1 MSPIVAGGRLG
12 RYQILR
18 MLGAG
23 AMGEVFLAEDPQIG
37 RQVAIKTVRVE
48 EGRPNE
54 MEERKRRL
62 IREARAAGKLLH
74 PNVVALF
81 DVGEDAGVLY
91 LAFECVEGSD
101 LAQRLEVDPP
111 VTLREAITYVRQAA
125 EGLDYAHRQG
135 VVHRDIKPSNLL
147 ISSAGTV
154 KVSDFGIAKLKD
166 QTSDLTM
173 TGSVVGSPHYLSPEQ
188 IRGDELDG
196 RSDIFSLGVLFYEV
210 LSRRRPF
217 EGETLTT
224 LVYQILHRDPPSI
237 VVDRPELGTRLEG
250 VLQRMLQKERDDRY
264 ATAGEVARDLA
275 ICEQEIPASI
285 LDSPAAKDA
294 GAPTA
299 STRRMST
306 SERAVQM
313 APQAGGAQAA
323 PPPPPP
329 PAPLS
334 MTQEPTA
341 KMPARQA
348 AVGAAAAAKGS
359 ASPPSRT
366 GLAIVAVVV
375 TLVVA
380 ALVLGGIAT
389 RRYWAAHPAKQE
401 LQPSAAATSP
411 ASTDGKADSTSRPPA
426 ATTPETG
433 TSTTPVVPL
442 AVPPATDNGAPDAGD
457 RFHQA
462 TREPATASPTN
473 DNPATPASQPGN
485 DVEPTR
491 PIQKAPVHVPP
502 PVKPEPQAEP
512 VTEPAKNEDA
522 DEPSPPIIDRPGIAP
537 RIDRMMVTG
546 MSLSFVVEP
555 PEAIVKVDGIV
566 IGQAGTWNAK
576 KRDGRAYDLPDSG
589 DHIVRITHEGRITT
603 IRVSASAEAPSPT
616 LVSVDLRAVTER
628 AKRPRRAGDR
638 N

>member
-1 MSPIVAGGRLG
+1 MSPLAEGGRLG

-23 AMGEVFLAEDPQIG
+23 AMGEVFLAEDPHIG
-37 RQVAIKTVRVE
+37 RRVAIKTVKIE

-62 IREARAAGKLLH
+62 ERESRAAGKLLH

-81 DVGEDAGVLY
+81 DVGEDQGVLY

-101 LAQRLEVDPP
+101 LAQRLEVEPP
-111 VTLREAITYVRQAA
+111 LTLREAIAYVRQAA

-147 ISSAGTV
+147 ISAATGTV

-196 RSDIFSLGVLFYEV
+196 RSDIFSLGVLLYEV

-217 EGETLTT
+217 QGETLTT

-250 VLQRMLQKERDDRY
+250 VLQRMLQKDRDERY
-264 ATAGEVARDLA
+264 KTAGEVARDLA

-285 LDSPAAKDA
+285 LDSPAARDA
-294 GAPTA
+294 GAPTD

-306 SERAVQM
+306 SGAVQV
-313 APQAGGAQAA
+313 APGMTPTA

-329 PAPLS
+329 SFTQAPTEMLQSPAAAAPPPRPL
-334 MTQEPTA
+334 
-341 KMPARQA
+341 
-348 AVGAAAAAKGS
+348 VGAAGGAGAATAGGS
-359 ASPPSRT
+359 SSRT
-366 GLAIVAVVV
+366 GLWIVAGAVALLVLA
-375 TLVVA
+375 LVVGGLA
-380 ALVLGGIAT
+380 ARRWVAAKELAKAQQQAAT
-389 RRYWAAHPAKQE
+389 NSETTDPNGSKPSVETVTAAE
-401 LQPSAAATSP
+401 AAATPS
-411 ASTDGKADSTSRPPA
+411 
-426 ATTPETG
+426 
-433 TSTTPVVPL
+433 
-442 AVPPATDNGAPDAGD
+442 
-457 RFHQA
+457 
-462 TREPATASPTN
+462 
-473 DNPATPASQPGN
+473 NPATQPDPGERFQQTPPVAPVSPPVP
-485 DVEPTR
+485 DAQTKPDPQRDEPVN
-491 PIQKAPVHVPP
+491 PPVHVSPTQSAPKPAPP
-502 PVKPEPQAEP
+502 QVEPEPAEETPAEEVAEP
-512 VTEPAKNEDA
+512 VV
-522 DEPSPPIIDRPGIAP
+522 DRPGIDP

-546 MSLSFVVEP
+546 MALSFVVEP
-555 PEAIVKVDGIV
+555 PEAIVKIDGRV

-576 KRDGRAYDLPDSG
+576 KRDGRAYDLPESG
-589 DHIVRITHEGRITT
+589 DHIVRITHEGRAWT
-603 IRVSASAEAPSPT
+603 IRVSASEGAPSPT
-616 LVSVDLRAVTER
+616 LVTADLRPPSAKGKKRRLGER
-628 AKRPRRAGDR
+628 P
-638 N
+638 

>member
-1 MSPIVAGGRLG
+1 MSPLAEGGRLG

-37 RQVAIKTVRVE
+37 RRVAIKTVKIE

-54 MEERKRRL
+54 MAERKRRL
-62 IREARAAGKLLH
+62 ERESRAAGKLLH

-81 DVGEDAGVLY
+81 DVGEDQGVLY

-111 VTLREAITYVRQAA
+111 LTLREAITYVRQAA

-147 ISSAGTV
+147 ISAATGTV

-217 EGETLTT
+217 QGETLTT

-250 VLQRMLQKERDDRY
+250 VLQRMLQKDRDERY
-264 ATAGEVARDLA
+264 KTAGEVARDLA
-275 ICEQEIPASI
+275 ICEQELPASI
-285 LDSPAAKDA
+285 LDGPAARDA
-294 GAPTA
+294 ATPTD

-306 SERAVQM
+306 SGAVPM
-313 APQAGGAQAA
+313 GPGGAAVAPA

-329 PAPLS
+329 PSFTQAPTEML
-334 MTQEPTA
+334 
-341 KMPARQA
+341 PAQSPPPPRPL
-348 AVGAAAAAKGS
+348 VGAAGVAKGGG
-359 ASPPSRT
+359 ASRT
-366 GLAIVAVVV
+366 GLWLVGGAVALLVLA
-375 TLVVA
+375 LVVGGLA
-380 ALVLGGIAT
+380 A
-389 RRYWAAHPAKQE
+389 RRWVAAKQLAKTE
-401 LQPSAAATSP
+401 QQL
-411 ASTDGKADSTSRPPA
+411 A
-426 ATTPETG
+426 ATTEPQGVKPAADAVTPADSPPVENTPPTQPNQPDPGERFEQKPPVSPPVPESQTKPIAPRPEPANEPV
-433 TSTTPVVPL
+433 STTPTK
-442 AVPPATDNGAPDAGD
+442 PAPRPAP
-457 RFHQA
+457 
-462 TREPATASPTN
+462 
-473 DNPATPASQPGN
+473 
-485 DVEPTR
+485 
-491 PIQKAPVHVPP
+491 
-502 PVKPEPQAEP
+502 PQAEP
-512 VTEPAKNEDA
+512 EPAPEEPVEDVA
-522 DEPSPPIIDRPGIAP
+522 EPVIDRPAIDP

-546 MSLSFVVEP
+546 MALSFVVEP
-555 PEAIVKVDGIV
+555 PEAIVKIDGRV

-576 KRDGRAYDLPDSG
+576 KRDGRAYDLPESG
-589 DHIVRITHEGRITT
+589 DHIVRITHEGRVWT
-603 IRVSASAEAPSPT
+603 IRVSASEGAPSPT
-616 LVSVDLRAVTER
+616 LVTADLRAPSAKGKKRRLGER
-628 AKRPRRAGDR
+628 P
-638 N
+638 

>member
-1 MSPIVAGGRLG
+1 LSPIVEGGRLG

-37 RQVAIKTVRVE
+37 RRVAIKTVKIE

-62 IREARAAGKLLH
+62 ERESRAAGKLLH

-81 DVGEDAGVLY
+81 DVGEDQGVLY

-101 LAQRLEVDPP
+101 LAQRLEVEPP
-111 VTLREAITYVRQAA
+111 LSLREAIHFVRQAA

-147 ISSAGTV
+147 ISAATGTV

-196 RSDIFSLGVLFYEV
+196 RSDIFSLGVLLYEV

-217 EGETLTT
+217 QGETLTT

-250 VLQRMLQKERDDRY
+250 VLQRMLQKDRDDRY
-264 ATAGEVARDLA
+264 KTAGEVARDLA

-285 LDSPAAKDA
+285 LDRPAARDA
-294 GAPTA
+294 SAPTD

-306 SERAVQM
+306 SGAVQV
-313 APQAGGAQAA
+313 APGLAPPPHPPAAPSFTQAPTEMLPSPSAA
-323 PPPPPP
+323 PPPPPR
-329 PAPLS
+329 PL
-334 MTQEPTA
+334 MGAAGTA
-341 KMPARQA
+341 GT
-348 AVGAAAAAKGS
+348 GAAAAG
-359 ASPPSRT
+359 ASRPGLWVVGGAVALLVLALVVG
-366 GLAIVAVVV
+366 GLAARRW
-375 TLVVA
+375 VA
-380 ALVLGGIAT
+380 AKEL
-389 RRYWAAHPAKQE
+389 AKSQ
-401 LQPSAAATSP
+401 QAAATDPVQSDPKVSEAKAEPNATDPARPREDAASDSVAQPDPGERFQQKPPVAPDSP
-411 ASTDGKADSTSRPPA
+411 AV
-426 ATTPETG
+426 PETK
-433 TSTTPVVPL
+433 P
-442 AVPPATDNGAPDAGD
+442 
-457 RFHQA
+457 QA
-462 TREPATASPTN
+462 TARDVPAET
-473 DNPATPASQPGN
+473 
-485 DVEPTR
+485 VPTR
-491 PIQKAPVHVPP
+491 PAPR
-502 PVKPEPQAEP
+502 PEPSQPEPDPVAENAADEVEEP
-512 VTEPAKNEDA
+512 VV
-522 DEPSPPIIDRPGIAP
+522 DRPALAP

-546 MSLSFVVEP
+546 MALSFVVEP
-555 PEAIVKVDGIV
+555 PEAIVKIDGRV

-576 KRDGRAYDLPDSG
+576 KRDGRAYDLPESG
-589 DHIVRITHEGRITT
+589 DHIVRIMHEGRTWT
-603 IRVSASAEAPSPT
+603 IRVSASEGAPSPT
-616 LVSVDLRAVTER
+616 LVTADLSPPSAKGKKRRLGER
-628 AKRPRRAGDR
+628 P
-638 N
+638 

>member
-1 MSPIVAGGRLG
+1 MSPIVEGGRLG

-18 MLGAG
+18 LLGAG

-37 RQVAIKTVRVE
+37 RRVAIKTVKIE
-48 EGRPNE
+48 EGRPSE
-54 MEERKRRL
+54 MAERKRRL
-62 IREARAAGKLLH
+62 ERESRAAGKLLH

-101 LAQRLEVDPP
+101 LAQRLEVEPP
-111 VTLREAITYVRQAA
+111 LTLREVITFVRQAA

-147 ISSAGTV
+147 ISAASGTI

-188 IRGDELDG
+188 IRGDDLDG

-250 VLQRMLQKERDDRY
+250 VLQRMLQKDRDERY
-264 ATAGEVARDLA
+264 KTAGEVARDLA
-275 ICEQEIPASI
+275 ICEQEIAASV
-285 LDSPAAKDA
+285 LDRPAAPDVA
-294 GAPTA
+294 GPTD

-306 SERAVQM
+306 TSERALQG
-313 APQAGGAQAA
+313 APGQA

-329 PAPLS
+329 SAP
-334 MTQEPTA
+334 
-341 KMPARQA
+341 
-348 AVGAAAAAKGS
+348 
-359 ASPPSRT
+359 SPPSFTQAPTEMLAAHRGGAAGT
-366 GLAIVAVVV
+366 AAKTASGGGSSRAGLWLAGGAVALLILA
-375 TLVVA
+375 LVV
-380 ALVLGGIAT
+380 GGLAT
-389 RRYWAAHPAKQE
+389 RRWAASKQAAKLAQETTAQAKPANTSEPAQQRPVE
-401 LQPSAAATSP
+401 SAAIPS
-411 ASTDGKADSTSRPPA
+411 
-426 ATTPETG
+426 
-433 TSTTPVVPL
+433 
-442 AVPPATDNGAPDAGD
+442 
-457 RFHQA
+457 
-462 TREPATASPTN
+462 REPAAQDPNQGTASTSASTPDPGERFRQSTP
-473 DNPATPASQPGN
+473 PAPEPSPQTIAPAGPAVSAP
-485 DVEPTR
+485 VKPAPTR
-491 PIQKAPVHVPP
+491 PAPAPAPAPASEPAAVEPEPAAAEDEDTEEVSP
-502 PVKPEPQAEP
+502 PV
-512 VTEPAKNEDA
+512 
-522 DEPSPPIIDRPGIAP
+522 IDRPGVNP

-555 PEAIVKVDGIV
+555 PEAIVKIDNLV

-576 KRDGRAYDLPDSG
+576 KRDGRAYDLPESG
-589 DHIVRITHEGRITT
+589 DHIVRIMHEGRMTT
-603 IRVSASAEAPSPT
+603 IRVSASPEAPSPT
-616 LVSVDLRAVTER
+616 LVSVDLRAPSAKTKKRRQGER
-628 AKRPRRAGDR
+628 P
-638 N
+638 

>member
-1 MSPIVAGGRLG
+1 MSPIVEGGRLG

-37 RQVAIKTVRVE
+37 RRVAIKTVKIE

-62 IREARAAGKLLH
+62 ERESRAAGKLLH

-101 LAQRLEVDPP
+101 LAQRLEVEPP
-111 VTLREAITYVRQAA
+111 LSLREAITFVRQAA

-147 ISSAGTV
+147 ISAATGTV

-217 EGETLTT
+217 QGETLTT

-250 VLQRMLQKERDDRY
+250 VLQRMLQKDRDERY
-264 ATAGEVARDLA
+264 KTAGEVARDLA

-294 GAPTA
+294 GAPTD

-306 SERAVQM
+306 SERAAEAVTGQSV
-313 APQAGGAQAA
+313 
-323 PPPPPP
+323 PPPPRPAASGMPP
-329 PAPLS
+329 SFTQAPTEMLAAHP
-334 MTQEPTA
+334 PT
-341 KMPARQA
+341 PPRPL
-348 AVGAAAAAKGS
+348 VGAAAAGS
-359 ASPPSRT
+359 AGTGGNSRT
-366 GLAIVAVVV
+366 GLWVAGGAVALLILA
-375 TLVVA
+375 LVVGGLA
-380 ALVLGGIAT
+380 A
-389 RRYWAAHPAKQE
+389 RRWVAAKQ
-401 LQPSAAATSP
+401 A
-411 ASTDGKADSTSRPPA
+411 GKAESKVA
-426 ATTPETG
+426 ATTDPAGTKTAET
-433 TSTTPVVPL
+433 VP
-442 AVPPATDNGAPDAGD
+442 ADARPATDAAAGNTGRTTEEGSAVAAGE
-457 RFHQA
+457 RFVQA
-462 TREPATASPTN
+462 
-473 DNPATPASQPGN
+473 
-485 DVEPTR
+485 
-491 PIQKAPVHVPP
+491 PP
-502 PVKPEPQAEP
+502 PEVPKPAPPVEVPQAEP
-512 VTEPAKNEDA
+512 RVEPAKPKPAPPAPAPVQETV
-522 DEPSPPIIDRPGIAP
+522 EPEPEPESPEVSEPVVDRPGVDP

-546 MSLSFVVEP
+546 MALSFVVEP
-555 PEAIVKVDGIV
+555 PEAIVKIDGRV

-576 KRDGRAYDLPDSG
+576 KRDGRAYDLPESG
-589 DHIVRITHEGRITT
+589 DHLVRILHEGRTIT
-603 IRVSASAEAPSPT
+603 IRVSASPDAPSPT
-616 LVSVDLRAVTER
+616 LVSADLRPPSAQGK
-628 AKRPRRAGDR
+628 KRRLGARP
-638 N
+638 

>member
-1 MSPIVAGGRLG
+1 LSPIVEGGRLG

-37 RQVAIKTVRVE
+37 RRVAIKTVKIE
-48 EGRPNE
+48 AGRPNE

-62 IREARAAGKLLH
+62 ERESRAAGKLLH
-74 PNVVALF
+74 PNIVALF

-111 VTLREAITYVRQAA
+111 VTLREAIAFVRQAA

-147 ISSAGTV
+147 ISAATGTV

-196 RSDIFSLGVLFYEV
+196 RSDIFSLGVLLYEV

-217 EGETLTT
+217 QGETLTT

-250 VLQRMLQKERDDRY
+250 VLQRMLQKDRDERY
-264 ATAGEVARDLA
+264 ETAGEVARDLA

-294 GAPTA
+294 GAPTD

-306 SERAVQM
+306 SERAVD
-313 APQAGGAQAA
+313 AVTAHSAA
-323 PPPPPP
+323 PPAPP
-329 PAPLS
+329 
-334 MTQEPTA
+334 
-341 KMPARQA
+341 RA
-348 AVGAAAAAKGS
+348 AGS
-359 ASPPSRT
+359 AMPSSFTQAPTEMLASHPPVPPRPLVGSVAGATGGSSRT
-366 GLAIVAVVV
+366 GLWVAGGAVALLVLA
-375 TLVVA
+375 LVV
-380 ALVLGGIAT
+380 GGLAT
-389 RRYWAAHPAKQE
+389 RRWIAAKQ
-401 LQPSAAATSP
+401 A
-411 ASTDGKADSTSRPPA
+411 GKAETKVA
-426 ATTPETG
+426 ATTDPSG
-433 TSTTPVVPL
+433 TKPGEAAPGSPADSSDARSATNAPASDPGAMSKVADAGERFVQTPP
-442 AVPPATDNGAPDAGD
+442 AVPEPKPAPPVQTPAQEA
-457 RFHQA
+457 QS
-462 TREPATASPTN
+462 EPARPK
-473 DNPATPASQPGN
+473 PAP
-485 DVEPTR
+485 
-491 PIQKAPVHVPP
+491 VPP
-502 PVKPEPQAEP
+502 PVVAPAVAESEPAPEEASEEVNEP
-512 VTEPAKNEDA
+512 VV
-522 DEPSPPIIDRPGIAP
+522 DRPGVDP

-546 MSLSFVVEP
+546 MALSFVVEP
-555 PEAIVKVDGIV
+555 PEAIVKIDGRV

-576 KRDGRAYDLPDSG
+576 KRDGRAYDLPESG
-589 DHIVRITHEGRITT
+589 DHLVRILHEGRTMT
-603 IRVSASAEAPSPT
+603 IRVSASPEAPSPT
-616 LVSVDLRAVTER
+616 LVSVDLRPPSAKGKKRRLGER
-628 AKRPRRAGDR
+628 P
-638 N
+638 

>member
-1 MSPIVAGGRLG
+1 MSPILEGGRLG

-37 RQVAIKTVRVE
+37 RRVAIKTVKIE

-54 MEERKRRL
+54 MAERKRRL
-62 IREARAAGKLLH
+62 ERESRAAGKLLH

-81 DVGEDAGVLY
+81 DVGEDQGVLY

-111 VTLREAITYVRQAA
+111 LTLREAITFVRQAA

-147 ISSAGTV
+147 ISAATGTV

-217 EGETLTT
+217 QGETLTT

-237 VVDRPELGTRLEG
+237 VVDRPELGTRLEN
-250 VLQRMLQKERDDRY
+250 VLQRMLQKDRDERY
-264 ATAGEVARDLA
+264 KTAGEVARDLA

-294 GAPTA
+294 STPTD

-306 SERAVQM
+306 SGAVTVPPGM
-313 APQAGGAQAA
+313 APAPPS
-323 PPPPPP
+323 PPPPPQP
-329 PAPLS
+329 PSFTQAPTEMLPG
-334 MTQEPTA
+334 QP
-341 KMPARQA
+341 PPPPRPL
-348 AVGAAAAAKGS
+348 VGAAVAAGAASAAKSGGG
-359 ASPPSRT
+359 ASRT
-366 GLAIVAVVV
+366 GLWLVGGAVALLVLA
-375 TLVVA
+375 LVVGGLA
-380 ALVLGGIAT
+380 A
-389 RRYWAAHPAKQE
+389 RRWVAAKQ
-401 LQPSAAATSP
+401 SAKAAQQVATTAEPQS
-411 ASTDGKADSTSRPPA
+411 SKPPA
-426 ATTPETG
+426 DLSTTPEAKPQIP
-433 TSTTPVVPL
+433 TTPQDK
-442 AVPPATDNGAPDAGD
+442 AAPNDPGSQPD
-457 RFHQA
+457 PGERFHQA
-462 TREPATASPTN
+462 APVAPVAPPVTESKPATSTREPVETPPTK
-473 DNPATPASQPGN
+473 PAPRPEPPK
-485 DVEPTR
+485 VEPE
-491 PIQKAPVHVPP
+491 
-502 PVKPEPQAEP
+502 PEPVAEEPAEEVSEP
-512 VTEPAKNEDA
+512 VV
-522 DEPSPPIIDRPGIAP
+522 DRPGVDP

-546 MSLSFVVEP
+546 MALSFVVEP
-555 PEAIVKVDGIV
+555 PEAIVKIDGRV

-576 KRDGRAYDLPDSG
+576 KRDGRAYDLPESG
-589 DHIVRITHEGRITT
+589 DHIVRITHEGRVWT
-603 IRVSASAEAPSPT
+603 IRVSASEGAPSPT
-616 LVSVDLRAVTER
+616 LVTADLRAPSAKGKKRRLGER
-628 AKRPRRAGDR
+628 P
-638 N
+638 

>member
-1 MSPIVAGGRLG
+1 MSAIAEGGRLG

-37 RQVAIKTVRVE
+37 RRVAIKTVKIE

-54 MEERKRRL
+54 MAERKRRL
-62 IREARAAGKLLH
+62 ERESRAAGKLLH

-81 DVGEDAGVLY
+81 DVGEDQGVLY

-111 VTLREAITYVRQAA
+111 LTLREAITFVRQAA

-147 ISSAGTV
+147 ISAATGTV

-217 EGETLTT
+217 QGETLTT

-250 VLQRMLQKERDDRY
+250 VLQRMLQKDRDERY
-264 ATAGEVARDLA
+264 KTAGEVARDLA

-294 GAPTA
+294 AAPTD

-306 SERAVQM
+306 SGAVPI
-313 APQAGGAQAA
+313 APGAPPVSPA

-329 PAPLS
+329 SFTQAPTEMLPAQAPPRPLVG
-334 MTQEPTA
+334 
-341 KMPARQA
+341 
-348 AVGAAAAAKGS
+348 AVGAAGAAKAAGGG
-359 ASPPSRT
+359 SRT
-366 GLAIVAVVV
+366 GLWIVGGAVALLVLA
-375 TLVVA
+375 LVVGGLA
-380 ALVLGGIAT
+380 A
-389 RRYWAAHPAKQE
+389 RRWVAAKQLAKAE
-401 LQPSAAATSP
+401 QQL
-411 ASTDGKADSTSRPPA
+411 ASTTGPQGVKPPA
-426 ATTPETG
+426 D
-433 TSTTPVVPL
+433 
-442 AVPPATDNGAPDAGD
+442 AV
-457 RFHQA
+457 
-462 TREPATASPTN
+462 
-473 DNPATPASQPGN
+473 TPADARPVESAPPSQPGN
-485 DVEPTR
+485 QPDPGERFVQTP
-491 PIQKAPVHVPP
+491 PVAPVSP
-502 PVKPEPQAEP
+502 PVPESQTKPTAPRPEPANEPVSTTPTKPAPRPAPPQAEP
-512 VTEPAKNEDA
+512 EPAP
-522 DEPSPPIIDRPGIAP
+522 DEPVEEVAEPVVDRPGLDP

-546 MSLSFVVEP
+546 MALSFVVEP
-555 PEAIVKVDGIV
+555 PEAIVKIDGRV

-576 KRDGRAYDLPDSG
+576 KRDGRAYDLPESG
-589 DHIVRITHEGRITT
+589 DHIVRITHEGRVWT
-603 IRVSASAEAPSPT
+603 IRVSSSEGAPSPT
-616 LVSVDLRAVTER
+616 LVTADLRAPSAKGKKRRLGER
-628 AKRPRRAGDR
+628 P
-638 N
+638 

>member
-1 MSPIVAGGRLG
+1 LSPIVEGGRLG

-18 MLGAG
+18 LLGAG

-37 RQVAIKTVRVE
+37 RRVAIKTVKLE

-54 MEERKRRL
+54 MAERKRRL
-62 IREARAAGKLLH
+62 ERESRAAGKLLH

-111 VTLREAITYVRQAA
+111 LTLREVITFVRQAA

-147 ISSAGTV
+147 ISAASGTI

-188 IRGDELDG
+188 IRGDDLDG

-250 VLQRMLQKERDDRY
+250 VLQRMLQKDRDDRY
-264 ATAGEVARDLA
+264 KTAGEVARDLA
-275 ICEQEIPASI
+275 ICEQEIPASV
-285 LDSPAAKDA
+285 LDRPAAPEAA
-294 GAPTA
+294 GPTD

-306 SERAVQM
+306 TSERALQG
-313 APQAGGAQAA
+313 APGQ
-323 PPPPPP
+323 PPPPP
-329 PAPLS
+329 PASSPAS
-334 MTQEPTA
+334 FTQAPTEA
-341 KMPARQA
+341 LAVHPPAPRA
-348 AVGAAAAAKGS
+348 GGGAAKAASGGGS
-359 ASPPSRT
+359 SRT
-366 GLAIVAVVV
+366 GLWLAGGAVA
-375 TLVVA
+375 L
-380 ALVLGGIAT
+380 LVLALLVGGLAT
-389 RRYWAAHPAKQE
+389 RRWAASKQVSKLAQGTTAE
-401 LQPSAAATSP
+401 TKP
-411 ASTDGKADSTSRPPA
+411 
-426 ATTPETG
+426 ATTPVQTQQRPAENAAIPAPEPAAADPSPG
-433 TSTTPVVPL
+433 AAPPSDAQQVSAPDPGERFRQST
-442 AVPPATDNGAPDAGD
+442 PPAP
-457 RFHQA
+457 
-462 TREPATASPTN
+462 
-473 DNPATPASQPGN
+473 
-485 DVEPTR
+485 EPTPQTVAPAR
-491 PIQKAPVHVPP
+491 PTERA
-502 PVKPEPQAEP
+502 PVKPAPARAAPVAEP
-512 VTEPAKNEDA
+512 EPAAVDPQPTAAE
-522 DEPSPPIIDRPGIAP
+522 EEGEEVSPPVIDRPGVDP

-555 PEAIVKVDGIV
+555 PEAIVKIDNRV

-576 KRDGRAYDLPDSG
+576 KRDGRAYDLPESG
-589 DHIVRITHEGRITT
+589 DHLVRILHEGRVMT
-603 IRVSASAEAPSPT
+603 IRVSASPEAPSPT
-616 LVSVDLRAVTER
+616 LVSVDLRAPNARTKKRRLGER
-628 AKRPRRAGDR
+628 P
-638 N
+638 

>member
-1 MSPIVAGGRLG
+1 MSQIAAGGQLG

-37 RQVAIKTVRVE
+37 RRVAIKTVRVE
-48 EGRPNE
+48 EGRPHE

-62 IREARAAGKLLH
+62 MRESRAAGKLLH

-101 LAQRLEVDPP
+101 LAQRLEVEPP
-111 VTLREAITYVRQAA
+111 LTLREAITYVRQAA

-147 ISSAGTV
+147 ISSSSGTV

-166 QTSDLTM
+166 QTSELTM

-196 RSDIFSLGVLFYEV
+196 RSDVFSLGVLFYEV

-250 VLQRMLQKERDDRY
+250 ILQRMLHKERDERY
-264 ATAGEVARDLA
+264 ATAGEVARDLVL
-275 ICEQEIPASI
+275 CEQEIPASI
-285 LDSPAAKDA
+285 LDGPAARETA
-294 GAPTA
+294 TPTD
-299 STRRMST
+299 STRRMPT
-306 SERAVQM
+306 SERA
-313 APQAGGAQAA
+313 AQVAA

-329 PAPLS
+329 PVSFTQAATAVIGAPVPAS
-334 MTQEPTA
+334 AAPVR
-341 KMPARQA
+341 PARGSARAGLWLAGA
-348 AVGAAAAAKGS
+348 AVA
-359 ASPPSRT
+359 
-366 GLAIVAVVV
+366 LAVLA
-375 TLVVA
+375 LVV
-380 ALVLGGIAT
+380 GGLAT
-389 RRYWAAHPAKQE
+389 RRWVAAKETAKSAQKV
-401 LQPSAAATSP
+401 AAATEPGAANPPAPGTSGTPGAPGAPEPAALQPRTSPDLNSKAPSTADPQRTEPDPGERFRQSTSP
-411 ASTDGKADSTSRPPA
+411 APSVPA
-426 ATTPETG
+426 APEVRQQ
-433 TSTTPVVPL
+433 PV
-442 AVPPATDNGAPDAGD
+442 
-457 RFHQA
+457 
-462 TREPATASPTN
+462 
-473 DNPATPASQPGN
+473 
-485 DVEPTR
+485 
-491 PIQKAPVHVPP
+491 APVGPRQQ
-502 PVKPEPQAEP
+502 PVAQPAEP
-512 VTEPAKNEDA
+512 VRTVTTKPAPPVPVAPEPEPAAA
-522 DEPSPPIIDRPGIAP
+522 DESQEVAEPVVDRPGINP

-555 PEAIVKVDGIV
+555 PEAIVKIDGTV

-589 DHIVRITHEGRITT
+589 DHLVRISHEGRTLT

-616 LVSVDLRAVTER
+616 LVAVDLRAPNAR
-628 AKRPRRAGDR
+628 GKKLRRAGDR
-638 N
+638 P

>member
-1 MSPIVAGGRLG
+1 MTPITEGGRLG

-18 MLGAG
+18 LLGAG

-37 RQVAIKTVRVE
+37 RRVAIKTVKIE

-62 IREARAAGKLLH
+62 ERESRAAGKLLH

-81 DVGEDAGVLY
+81 DVGEDQGVLY

-101 LAQRLEVDPP
+101 LAQRLEVEPP
-111 VTLREAITYVRQAA
+111 LSLREAIHFVRQAA

-147 ISSAGTV
+147 ISAATGTV

-217 EGETLTT
+217 QGETLTT

-250 VLQRMLQKERDDRY
+250 VLQRMLQKDRDGRY
-264 ATAGEVARDLA
+264 KTAGEVARDLA

-285 LDSPAAKDA
+285 LDSPAARDA
-294 GAPTA
+294 SAPTD

-306 SERAVQM
+306 SGAVQV
-313 APQAGGAQAA
+313 APGLAPPAHPPAAPSFTQAPTEMLPSPPAA
-323 PPPPPP
+323 PPPPPRS
-329 PAPLS
+329 L
-334 MTQEPTA
+334 MG
-341 KMPARQA
+341 A
-348 AVGAAAAAKGS
+348 AGAAGTGAAAAGA
-359 ASPPSRT
+359 PRT
-366 GLAIVAVVV
+366 GLWVVGGAVALLVLA
-375 TLVVA
+375 LVVGGLA
-380 ALVLGGIAT
+380 A
-389 RRYWAAHPAKQE
+389 RRWVAAKELAKSQ
-401 LQPSAAATSP
+401 QAAATDP
-411 ASTDGKADSTSRPPA
+411 AQGDPKVSEAKADPG
-426 ATTPETG
+426 ET
-433 TSTTPVVPL
+433 V
-442 AVPPATDNGAPDAGD
+442 
-457 RFHQA
+457 
-462 TREPATASPTN
+462 
-473 DNPATPASQPGN
+473 
-485 DVEPTR
+485 PTR
-491 PIQKAPVHVPP
+491 PREVAASDSLAQPDPGERFQQKP
-502 PVKPEPQAEP
+502 PVAPDSPAVPETKPQPAPRDVPAETPPTRPAPRPEPSQPEPDPVAENAADEVEEP
-512 VTEPAKNEDA
+512 VV
-522 DEPSPPIIDRPGIAP
+522 DRPALAP

-546 MSLSFVVEP
+546 MALSFVVEP
-555 PEAIVKVDGIV
+555 PEAIVKIDGRV

-576 KRDGRAYDLPDSG
+576 KRDGRAYDLPESG
-589 DHIVRITHEGRITT
+589 DHIVRIMHEGRTWT
-603 IRVSASAEAPSPT
+603 IRVSASEGAPSPT
-616 LVSVDLRAVTER
+616 LVTADLSPPSAKGKKRRLGER
-628 AKRPRRAGDR
+628 P
-638 N
+638 

>member
-1 MSPIVAGGRLG
+1 MSAIAEGGRLG

-23 AMGEVFLAEDPQIG
+23 AMGEVYLAEDPQIG
-37 RQVAIKTVRVE
+37 RRVAIKTVKIE

-62 IREARAAGKLLH
+62 ERESRAAGKLLH

-81 DVGEDAGVLY
+81 DVGEDQGVLY

-111 VTLREAITYVRQAA
+111 VTLREAITFVRQAA

-147 ISSAGTV
+147 ISAATGTV

-196 RSDIFSLGVLFYEV
+196 RSDIFSLGVLLYEV

-217 EGETLTT
+217 QGETLTT

-250 VLQRMLQKERDDRY
+250 VLQRMLQKDRDERY
-264 ATAGEVARDLA
+264 KTAGEVARDLA

-285 LDSPAAKDA
+285 LDSPAARDA
-294 GAPTA
+294 GAPTD

-306 SERAVQM
+306 SGAVQV
-313 APQAGGAQAA
+313 APGMTPTA

-329 PAPLS
+329 SFTQAPTEMLQSPAAAAPPPRPL
-334 MTQEPTA
+334 
-341 KMPARQA
+341 
-348 AVGAAAAAKGS
+348 VGAAGGAGAATAGGS
-359 ASPPSRT
+359 SSRT
-366 GLAIVAVVV
+366 GLWIVAGAVALLVLA
-375 TLVVA
+375 LVVGGLA
-380 ALVLGGIAT
+380 ARRWVAAKELAKAQQQAAT
-389 RRYWAAHPAKQE
+389 NSETTDPNGSKPSVETVTPAE
-401 LQPSAAATSP
+401 AAATPS
-411 ASTDGKADSTSRPPA
+411 
-426 ATTPETG
+426 
-433 TSTTPVVPL
+433 
-442 AVPPATDNGAPDAGD
+442 
-457 RFHQA
+457 
-462 TREPATASPTN
+462 
-473 DNPATPASQPGN
+473 NPATQPDPGERFQQTPPVAPVSPPVP
-485 DVEPTR
+485 DAQTKPDPQRDEPVN
-491 PIQKAPVHVPP
+491 PPVHVPP
-502 PVKPEPQAEP
+502 TQSAPKPAPPQVEPEPAEETPAEEVAEP
-512 VTEPAKNEDA
+512 VV
-522 DEPSPPIIDRPGIAP
+522 DRPGIDP

-546 MSLSFVVEP
+546 MALSFVVEP
-555 PEAIVKVDGIV
+555 PEAIVKIDGRV

-576 KRDGRAYDLPDSG
+576 KRDGRAYDLPESG
-589 DHIVRITHEGRITT
+589 DHIVRITHEGRAWT
-603 IRVSASAEAPSPT
+603 IRVSASEGAPSPT
-616 LVSVDLRAVTER
+616 LVTADLRPPSAKGKKRRLGER
-628 AKRPRRAGDR
+628 P
-638 N
+638 

>member
-1 MSPIVAGGRLG
+1 VSPIVAGGRLG

-18 MLGAG
+18 LLGAG

-37 RQVAIKTVRVE
+37 RRVAIKTVRVE
-48 EGRPNE
+48 EGRPQE

-62 IREARAAGKLLH
+62 MRESRAAGKLLH

-101 LAQRLEVDPP
+101 LAQRLEAEPP

-147 ISSAGTV
+147 ISSSGTV

-275 ICEQEIPASI
+275 LCEQEIPASI
-285 LDSPAAKDA
+285 LDRPAARDA
-294 GAPTA
+294 GAA
-299 STRRMST
+299 IDSTRRMST
-306 SERAVQM
+306 SERAAQI
-313 APQAGGAQAA
+313 APHPA
-323 PPPPPP
+323 PPPLPVSLTQAPTERIPARVPPP
-329 PAPLS
+329 LPGAS
-334 MTQEPTA
+334 
-341 KMPARQA
+341 A
-348 AVGAAAAAKGS
+348 AGAGRSSSRAGLWLVGAA
-359 ASPPSRT
+359 
-366 GLAIVAVVV
+366 VAVVV
-375 TLVVA
+375 LALVVGGLA
-380 ALVLGGIAT
+380 ARRWVASKQTEKLAQKVAT
-389 RRYWAAHPAKQE
+389 EPGAANAADAASPKPAGAAPNPGPEASARDSNRQATASSERPGSSPVPGERFRQSAPPAPQE
-401 LQPSAAATSP
+401 SRSPPTASPSAVGGEPEPLVPKRPGQSA
-411 ASTDGKADSTSRPPA
+411 PPA
-426 ATTPETG
+426 AAAEPEPAAA
-433 TSTTPVVPL
+433 SPDAPPEVADPVV
-442 AVPPATDNGAPDAGD
+442 D
-457 RFHQA
+457 RA
-462 TREPATASPTN
+462 
-473 DNPATPASQPGN
+473 
-485 DVEPTR
+485 
-491 PIQKAPVHVPP
+491 
-502 PVKPEPQAEP
+502 
-512 VTEPAKNEDA
+512 
-522 DEPSPPIIDRPGIAP
+522 GIAP

-546 MSLSFVVEP
+546 MALSFVVEP
-555 PEAIVKVDGIV
+555 PEAIVKIDGRV

-576 KRDGRAYDLPDSG
+576 KRDGRAYDLPESG
-589 DHIVRITHEGRITT
+589 DHLVRIFHQGRTTT
-603 IRVSASAEAPSPT
+603 IRVSASPEAPSPT
-616 LVSVDLRAVTER
+616 LVSVDLRAPNER
-628 AKRPRRAGDR
+628 GKKPRRAGDR
-638 N
+638 P

>member
-1 MSPIVAGGRLG
+1 MSPLAEGGRLG

-37 RQVAIKTVRVE
+37 RRVAIKTVKIE

-54 MEERKRRL
+54 MAERKRRL
-62 IREARAAGKLLH
+62 ERESRAAGKLLH

-81 DVGEDAGVLY
+81 DVGEDQGVLY

-111 VTLREAITYVRQAA
+111 LTLREAITYVRQAA

-147 ISSAGTV
+147 ISAATGTV

-217 EGETLTT
+217 QGETLTT

-250 VLQRMLQKERDDRY
+250 VLQRMLQKDRDERY
-264 ATAGEVARDLA
+264 KTAGEVARDLA
-275 ICEQEIPASI
+275 ICEQELPASI
-285 LDSPAAKDA
+285 LDGPAARDA
-294 GAPTA
+294 AMPTD

-306 SERAVQM
+306 SGAVPM
-313 APQAGGAQAA
+313 GPGGAAVAPA
-323 PPPPPP
+323 PPPPPQP
-329 PAPLS
+329 PSLTQAPTEML
-334 MTQEPTA
+334 
-341 KMPARQA
+341 PAQSPPPPPRPL
-348 AVGAAAAAKGS
+348 VGAAGVAKGGG
-359 ASPPSRT
+359 ASRT
-366 GLAIVAVVV
+366 GLWLVGGAVALLVLA
-375 TLVVA
+375 LVVGGLA
-380 ALVLGGIAT
+380 A
-389 RRYWAAHPAKQE
+389 RRWVAAKQLAKTE
-401 LQPSAAATSP
+401 QQL
-411 ASTDGKADSTSRPPA
+411 A
-426 ATTPETG
+426 ATTEPQGVKPAADAVTPADTPPVENTPPTQPNQPDPGERFEQKPPVSPPVPESQTKPIAPRPEPANEPV
-433 TSTTPVVPL
+433 STTPTK
-442 AVPPATDNGAPDAGD
+442 PAPRPAP
-457 RFHQA
+457 
-462 TREPATASPTN
+462 
-473 DNPATPASQPGN
+473 
-485 DVEPTR
+485 
-491 PIQKAPVHVPP
+491 
-502 PVKPEPQAEP
+502 PQAEP
-512 VTEPAKNEDA
+512 EPAPEEPVEDVA
-522 DEPSPPIIDRPGIAP
+522 EPVIDRPAIDP

-546 MSLSFVVEP
+546 MALSFVVEP
-555 PEAIVKVDGIV
+555 PEAIVKIDGRV

-576 KRDGRAYDLPDSG
+576 KRDGRAYDLPESG
-589 DHIVRITHEGRITT
+589 DHIVRITHEGRVWT
-603 IRVSASAEAPSPT
+603 IRVSASEGAPSPT
-616 LVSVDLRAVTER
+616 LVTADLRAPSAKGKKRRLGER
-628 AKRPRRAGDR
+628 P
-638 N
+638 

>member
-1 MSPIVAGGRLG
+1 MSPIVEGGRLG
-12 RYQILR
+12 RYKILR

-37 RQVAIKTVRVE
+37 RRVAIKTVKIE

-62 IREARAAGKLLH
+62 ERESRAAGKLLH

-101 LAQRLEVDPP
+101 LAQRLEVEPP
-111 VTLREAITYVRQAA
+111 LSLREAITFVRQAA

-147 ISSAGTV
+147 ISAATGTV

-217 EGETLTT
+217 QGETLTT

-250 VLQRMLQKERDDRY
+250 VLQRMLQKDRDERY
-264 ATAGEVARDLA
+264 KTAGEVARDLA

-294 GAPTA
+294 GAPTD

-306 SERAVQM
+306 SERAAEAVTGQSV
-313 APQAGGAQAA
+313 
-323 PPPPPP
+323 PPPPRPAASGMPP
-329 PAPLS
+329 SFTQAPTEMLAAH
-334 MTQEPTA
+334 PP
-341 KMPARQA
+341 MPPRPL
-348 AVGAAAAAKGS
+348 VGAAAGS
-359 ASPPSRT
+359 AGVAGTGGGSRT
-366 GLAIVAVVV
+366 GLWVAGGAVALLILA
-375 TLVVA
+375 LVVGGLA
-380 ALVLGGIAT
+380 A
-389 RRYWAAHPAKQE
+389 RRWVAAKQ
-401 LQPSAAATSP
+401 A
-411 ASTDGKADSTSRPPA
+411 GKAESKVA
-426 ATTPETG
+426 ATTEPAG
-433 TSTTPVVPL
+433 TKTAE
-442 AVPPATDNGAPDAGD
+442 AVPADARPVTDAAASNTGRTAEGGNAGAAGERFVQAPPPEVPKPAPPVELPQT
-457 RFHQA
+457 
-462 TREPATASPTN
+462 EPR
-473 DNPATPASQPGN
+473 
-485 DVEPTR
+485 VE
-491 PIQKAPVHVPP
+491 
-502 PVKPEPQAEP
+502 PVKPKPAPPAPAPVQETVEPEPEPAAPEVSEP
-512 VTEPAKNEDA
+512 VV
-522 DEPSPPIIDRPGIAP
+522 DRPGVDP

-546 MSLSFVVEP
+546 MALSFVVEP
-555 PEAIVKVDGIV
+555 PEAIVKIDGRV

-576 KRDGRAYDLPDSG
+576 KRDGRAYDLPESG
-589 DHIVRITHEGRITT
+589 DHLVRILHEGRTMT
-603 IRVSASAEAPSPT
+603 IRVSASPDAPSPT
-616 LVSVDLRAVTER
+616 LVSADLRPPSAMGKKRRLGER
-628 AKRPRRAGDR
+628 P
-638 N
+638 

>member
-1 MSPIVAGGRLG
+1 MSPIVEGGRLG
-12 RYQILR
+12 RYKILR

-37 RQVAIKTVRVE
+37 RRVAIKTVKIE

-62 IREARAAGKLLH
+62 ERESRAAGKLLH

-101 LAQRLEVDPP
+101 LAQRLEVEPP
-111 VTLREAITYVRQAA
+111 LSLREAITFVRQAA

-147 ISSAGTV
+147 ISAATGTV

-217 EGETLTT
+217 QGETLTT

-250 VLQRMLQKERDDRY
+250 VLQRMLQKDRDERY
-264 ATAGEVARDLA
+264 KTAGEVARDLA

-294 GAPTA
+294 GAPTD

-306 SERAVQM
+306 SERAAEAVTGQSV
-313 APQAGGAQAA
+313 
-323 PPPPPP
+323 PPPPRPAASGMPP
-329 PAPLS
+329 SFTQAPTEMLAAH
-334 MTQEPTA
+334 PP
-341 KMPARQA
+341 MPPRPL
-348 AVGAAAAAKGS
+348 VGAAAGS
-359 ASPPSRT
+359 AGVAGTGGGSRT
-366 GLAIVAVVV
+366 GLWVAGGAVALLILA
-375 TLVVA
+375 LVVGGLA
-380 ALVLGGIAT
+380 A
-389 RRYWAAHPAKQE
+389 RRWVAAKQ
-401 LQPSAAATSP
+401 A
-411 ASTDGKADSTSRPPA
+411 GKAESKVA
-426 ATTPETG
+426 ATTEPAG
-433 TSTTPVVPL
+433 TKTAE
-442 AVPPATDNGAPDAGD
+442 AVPADARPATDAAASNTGRTAEEGNAGAAGE
-457 RFHQA
+457 RFVQA
-462 TREPATASPTN
+462 PPPEVPKPAPPVELPQTEPR
-473 DNPATPASQPGN
+473 
-485 DVEPTR
+485 VE
-491 PIQKAPVHVPP
+491 
-502 PVKPEPQAEP
+502 PVKPKPAPPAPAPVQETVEPEPEPAAPEVSEP
-512 VTEPAKNEDA
+512 VV
-522 DEPSPPIIDRPGIAP
+522 DRPGVDP

-546 MSLSFVVEP
+546 MALSFVVEP
-555 PEAIVKVDGIV
+555 PEAIVKIDGRV

-576 KRDGRAYDLPDSG
+576 KRDGRAYDLPESG
-589 DHIVRITHEGRITT
+589 DHLVRILHEGRTMT
-603 IRVSASAEAPSPT
+603 IRVSASPDAPSPT
-616 LVSVDLRAVTER
+616 LVSADLRPPSAMGKKRRLGER
-628 AKRPRRAGDR
+628 P
-638 N
+638 